1 MEYKK
6 CEYDNY
12 TVHFFNTDKFKSILL
27 STIFINEFTKESLTK
42 SALLRRLLTNT
53 NGILKTETDMVKM
66 SYNLYNSYVG
76 IENILHN
83 NVLSTDF
90 FMEIL
95 EDKYSEPG
103 LLEKALDHYFNTIF
117 IPNVE
122 NGKFDSNNFKLA
134 KKSLSD
140 LYDTEKDNKDRYAY
154 LKAYEMIDPEYLRYP
169 TIGYKECLDDLNEEN
184 MYEYYKEFLKSSNVN
199 IFVFG
204 NFDNDKVLNIIN
216 DRVKGKFSKNENK
229 YRHNNFALERE
240 VKEKIEQDKN
250 NQSKLVM
257 LFKLS
262 DITDRERNVIL
273 PLFNRIFGLG
283 SDSKLFKNVREK
295 KSLAYVIRS
304 NISREDNVLS
314 VFAGINGESKDD
326 VVKAT
331 KEELENMQNG
341 KITDDEFNNAIIS
354 RRSMLN
360 SFLDENTSILYS
372 NVSKILTNNDDI
384 DERIKNLETVTKN
397 EIVEFS
403 KKINLNIIYMLE
415 GINKNA
421 ED

>member
-6 CEYDNY
+6 YEYDNY

-103 LLEKALDHYFNTIF
+103 LLEKALDHYFNTMF

-169 TIGYKECLDDLNEEN
+169 TIGYKE
-184 MYEYYKEFLKSSNVN
+184 FLKSSNVN

-204 NFDNDKVLNIIN
+204 NFDNDKVLKIIN

-262 DITDRERNVIL
+262 DITNRERNVIL

-304 NISREDNVLS
+304 NVSREDNVLS

-326 VVKAT
+326 VVNAT

-341 KITDDEFNNAIIS
+341 EITDDEFNNAIIS

-384 DERIKNLETVTKN
+384 DERIKKLETVTKD

-415 GINKNA
+415 GTNKNA

>member
-1 MEYKK
+1 MRA
-6 CEYDNY
+6 
-12 TVHFFNTDKFKSILL
+12 
-27 STIFINEFTKESLTK
+27 SLK
-42 SALLRRLLTNT
+42 IQVIKLP
-53 NGILKTETDMVKM
+53 KQTERMAW
-66 SYNLYNSYVG
+66 L
-76 IENILHN
+76 IENIGKIDGSGIIYCATTRDCN
-83 NVLSTDF
+83 KV
-90 FMEIL
+90 
-95 EDKYSEPG
+95 SEFLRMNG
-103 LLEKALDHYFNTIF
+103 INALPYH
-117 IPNVE
+117 
-122 NGKFDSNNFKLA
+122 A
-134 KKSLSD
+134 SLS
-140 LYDTEKDNKDRYAY
+140 KDK
-154 LKAYEMIDPEYLRYP
+154 
-169 TIGYKECLDDLNEEN
+169 EEN
-184 MYEYYKEFLKSSNVN
+184 KRLREEREQL
-199 IFVFG
+199 
-204 NFDNDKVLNIIN
+204 LIN
-216 DRVKGKFSKNENK
+216 NKVKGKFSKNEKK

-326 VVKAT
+326 VVNAT

-341 KITDDEFNNAIIS
+341 EITDDEFNNAIIS

-415 GINKNA
+415 GTNKNA